1 MNWNRKAG
9 AQDMTFPSKNT
20 DVAPRENPTTPIGRA
35 NTALIR
41 YPRFT
46 QLQRNIQLCCDL
58 SKTAGEPQCM
68 ILEGATGTGKSTLVK
83 SYAATYHRYETAS
96 GTKIPVFYLETPS
109 PVTVKGMAA
118 RLLEALGDPG
128 AHHGTLWSMNS
139 RLIHFIR
146 TCEVQLVILDDF
158 HHLIDRETNRVMD
171 KVSDWLKVLIKEA
184 DVPFLVVGLD
194 DTVRRILDSNAQ
206 LSRLFAIRDTLQPFQ
221 WDEQKPDT
229 IQEFAAF
236 VAFAESRIGIPL
248 TDEIERKDLLNR
260 LHVAT
265 NGVVGNVMNLLRY
278 SVVLA
283 QQQQTERLTLDIFSA
298 AFDLRL
304 AEHVRRE
311 NPFAPSATRFIL
323 ASKATPT
330 TESKPVSPA
339 DQHKKKRK
347 PPVSEVL
354 TTH

>member
-1 MNWNRKAG
+1 
-9 AQDMTFPSKNT
+9 MTFPSKNLDAT
-20 DVAPRENPTTPIGRA
+20 SIENPATPIGRA
-35 NTALIR
+35 NATLIR

-46 QLQRNIQLCCDL
+46 QLQGNIQLCCDL
-58 SKTAGEPQCM
+58 SKIAGEPQCM

-83 SYAATYHRYETAS
+83 SYASTYHHYETAS

-118 RLLEALGDPG
+118 RLLEVLGDPG

-184 DVPFLVVGLD
+184 NVPFLVVGLD
-194 DTVRRILDSNAQ
+194 GTVRRILESNTQ
-206 LSRLFAIRDTLQPFQ
+206 LSRLFAIRETLQPFQ
-221 WDEQKPDT
+221 WDEQNPDS

-236 VAFAESRIGIPL
+236 VAFAESRIGILL
-248 TDEIERKDLLNR
+248 TDEIERKDLLYR

-283 QQQQTERLTLDIFSA
+283 QQRQADRLTLEIFSA

-304 AEHVRRE
+304 AEHVRRG
-311 NPFAPSATRFIL
+311 NPFAPPATRSAL
-323 ASKATPT
+323 PSKVAPT
-330 TESKPVSPA
+330 AESRPESPA
-339 DQHKKKRK
+339 NRHKKKQK
-347 PPVSEVL
+347 PSVSEVL

>member
-1 MNWNRKAG
+1 MGG
-9 AQDMTFPSKNT
+9 AQGMTFQSKNSDAT
-20 DVAPRENPTTPIGRA
+20 SNENSVTSIGRA
-35 NTALIR
+35 NTTLIR

-46 QLQRNIQLCCDL
+46 QLQRNIQMCCDL
-58 SKTAGEPQCM
+58 SRIADEPQCM

-83 SYAATYHRYETAS
+83 SYASTYHRYETVN
-96 GTKIPVFYLETPS
+96 GTKIPIFYMETPS

-118 RLLEALGDPG
+118 RLLETLGDPG

-158 HHLIDRETNRVMD
+158 HHLIDRETNQVMD

-184 DVPFLVVGLD
+184 NIPFLVVGLD
-194 DTVRRILDSNAQ
+194 DTVHRILDSNAQ
-206 LSRLFAIRDTLQPFQ
+206 LSRLFAIRETLQPFQ
-221 WDEQKPDT
+221 WDEQKPDS
-229 IQEFAAF
+229 IREFATF
-236 VAFAESRIGIPL
+236 VAFAEKRIGVPL

-260 LHVAT
+260 LHIAT

-283 QQQQTERLTLDIFSA
+283 QQQQSDYLTLDIFSA
-298 AFDLRL
+298 AFNLRL
-304 AEHVRRE
+304 AKHIRRD
-311 NPFAPSATRFIL
+311 NPFAASAAR
-323 ASKATPT
+323 SVYPPKATPT
-330 TESKPVSPA
+330 DESKPDTITS
-339 DQHKKKRK
+339 QHKKKQK
-347 PPVSEVL
+347 PSVSDVL